1 MKANEDSNTK
11 PDKCVDISRIK
22 PNPNHP
28 RKKFDEEMLQEL
40 ADSLK
45 LHGMLF
51 PILVVDRGDYY
62 QIVSGERRWRA
73 AKMAGFKEVPVIV
86 RKYTEA
92 QIAEISLVENI
103 RKPVLNPIEKAR
115 VYRTLIDENE
125 YTLVEMSQRI
135 RKSSK
140 LISNSLKLLEL
151 SEDVQD
157 MVAGQQITPGHA
169 RELLPIENKKQ
180 QYKLAQ
186 RIVNEGLTISEVKA
200 IVKKRSDK

>member
-1 MKANEDSNTK
+1 MQTNKNTNTK
-11 PDKCVDISRIK
+11 PDKCVDISRVK

-51 PILVVDRGDYY
+51 PILVVDRGEYY

-73 AKMAGFKEVPVIV
+73 AKMAGFKEAPVIV
-86 RKYTEA
+86 REYTEA
-92 QIAEISLVENI
+92 QIVEISLIENI
-103 RKPVLNPIEKAR
+103 KPILNPIEEAR
-115 VYRTLIDENE
+115 VYKTLIEEYD
-125 YTLVEMSQRI
+125 YTLTEMAERI
-135 RKSSK
+135 SKSTK
-140 LISNSLKLLEL
+140 LISNSLKLLKL
-151 SEDVQD
+151 TEDVQD
-157 MVAGQQITPGHA
+157 MVAERLITPGQA

-186 RIVNEGLTISEVKA
+186 RIVYEGLTINEIKA
-200 IVKKRSDK
+200 VVKKGSSI